1 MESISDLASQII
13 SGAGQ
18 TPSAPAGAAGSP
30 DVSEQALNDMGI
42 SQEAVDSFILE
53 AVEAAPDCAGVVKE
67 TTSAGGIGV
76 NLSGGENAKPD
87 AERRRLLQKLGSKKH
102 QRNSEILSTS
112 DQAEKLRVLSTKTR
126 QNESVKKT
134 SIYEA
139 LSVKKKKNKKEKYPL
154 PGFPDGMPNPFPE
167 VDKKYKVK

>member
-102 QRNSEILSTS
+102 QRHSETFSTPE
-112 DQAEKLRVLSTKTR
+112 QAEKLRVLSTKTR
-126 QNESVKKT
+126 NESVKKT

-167 VDKKYKVK
+167 VDKKFKVT

>member
-67 TTSAGGIGV
+67 TTSVGSIGV
-76 NLSGGENAKPD
+76 NQSGGEAVNKPPD
-87 AERRRLLQKLGSKKH
+87 AVKYKG
-102 QRNSEILSTS
+102 
-112 DQAEKLRVLSTKTR
+112 KTR
-126 QNESVKKT
+126 REC
-134 SIYEA
+134 
-139 LSVKKKKNKKEKYPL
+139 
-154 PGFPDGMPNPFPE
+154 
-167 VDKKYKVK
+167 